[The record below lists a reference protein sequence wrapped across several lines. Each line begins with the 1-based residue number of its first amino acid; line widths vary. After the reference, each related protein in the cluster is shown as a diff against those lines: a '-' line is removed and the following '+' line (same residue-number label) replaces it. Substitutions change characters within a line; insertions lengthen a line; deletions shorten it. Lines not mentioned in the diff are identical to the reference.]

1 MGKNRNL
8 QNTTLSTLLSLFLYF
23 PFRSVI
29 FAGEIQITMYT
40 ILFWIIIAILLLD
53 FLFEK
58 YLDYLNTTKWSDTLP
73 EEVKGIYDEEK
84 YKKQQAYSRENHRFG
99 MITSSFSM
107 VLTLAMFLLFGFAWL
122 DGWVWSMTSNAIL
135 AALLFFG
142 VLMLASDLLT
152 LPFDVYDTF
161 VIEEKYG
168 FNKTTPKTFVFDK
181 IKGWLVG
188 GLIGGGI
195 LALVI
200 FIYQKTGDM
209 FWIYAWLVISAFSV
223 FMAMFYSNLI
233 VPLFNKQTPLEEGEL
248 RDAISAFAQ
257 KVGFK
262 LDNIFVIDGSKRST
276 KANAYFTGLG
286 AKKRIVLY
294 DTLIKDMTTEEIVA
308 VLAHEIGHN
317 KRKHVVQ
324 GLLIGLVQ
332 TAVVLFI
339 FGLLI
344 GNPKLS
350 QALGVEKPNFHIGLV
365 AFGVLYSPISFFTGI
380 FMNLLSRKNE
390 YQADR
395 FAAENYKP
403 EALASAL
410 KKLSVNNLSNLTPH
424 KLYVFFNYSH
434 PTLLQR
440 LAFLK
445 QFEK

>member
-1 MGKNRNL
+1 MH
-8 QNTTLSTLLSLFLYF
+8 
-23 PFRSVI
+23 
-29 FAGEIQITMYT
+29 E
-40 ILFWIIIAILLLD
+40 ILFWIIIGILVLD

-58 YLDYLNTTKWSDTLP
+58 YLDYLNTTKWSDTIP

-84 YKKQQAYSRENHRFG
+84 YKKQQAYQKENHRFG
-99 MITSSFSM
+99 MLTSSFSM
-107 VLTLAMFLLFGFAWL
+107 VLTLCMFLFYGFAL
-122 DGWVWSMTSNAIL
+122 VDGWAWGFTENSIL
-135 AALLFFG
+135 AAFIFFG
-142 VLMLASDLLT
+142 IIMFASDILT
-152 LPFDVYDTF
+152 TPFDIYDTF
-161 VIEEKYG
+161 KIEEKYG
-168 FNKTTPKTFVFDK
+168 FNKTTPKIFVLDK
-181 IKGWLVG
+181 LKGWLVSA
-188 GLIGGGI
+188 LIGGGL

-200 FIYQKTGDM
+200 FIYQKTGNM
-209 FWIYAWLVISAFSV
+209 FWIYVWVVVSAFSI

-248 RDAISAFAQ
+248 RDAISTFSK

-286 AKKRIVLY
+286 SKKRIVLY
-294 DTLIKDMTTEEIVA
+294 DTLINDLNTEELVA

-317 KRKHVVQ
+317 KKKHVVQ
-324 GLLIGLVQ
+324 GLLIGLAQ
-332 TAVVLFI
+332 TAIVLFI

-344 GNPKLS
+344 NNPNLS
-350 QALGVEKPNFHIGLV
+350 KALGVDVPNFHIGMV

-380 FMNLLSRKNE
+380 FMNMLSRKNE

-403 EALASAL
+403 EALAGAL

-424 KLYVFFNYSH
+424 KRYVFFHYSH

-445 QFEK
+445 NFE

>member
-1 MGKNRNL
+1 MH
-8 QNTTLSTLLSLFLYF
+8 
-23 PFRSVI
+23 
-29 FAGEIQITMYT
+29 T
-40 ILFWIIIAILLLD
+40 ILFWIIIAILVLD

-73 EEVKGIYDEEK
+73 DEVKEIYDEKK
-84 YKKQQAYSRENHRFG
+84 YKKQQAYQRENHRFG
-99 MITSSFSM
+99 MLTSSFSM
-107 VLTLAMFLLFGFAWL
+107 AITLAMFLLFGFAMV
-122 DGWVWSMTSNAIL
+122 DGWVWNITSNPIV

-142 VLMLASDLLT
+142 ILMFASDIIN
-152 LPFDVYDTF
+152 LPFSIYDTF
-161 VIEEKYG
+161 KIEEKYG

-188 GLIGGGI
+188 AIIGGGL
-195 LALVI
+195 LALII
-200 FIYQKTGDM
+200 FIYQKTGNL
-209 FWIYAWLVISAFSV
+209 FWIYAWILISAFSI
-223 FMAMFYSNLI
+223 FMTMFYSNII
-233 VPLFNKQTPLEEGEL
+233 VPLFNKQTPLEDGEL
-248 RDAISAFAQ
+248 RDAISAFSE

-294 DTLIKDMTTEEIVA
+294 DTLIKDMTTDEIVA

-317 KRKHVVQ
+317 KKKHVIQ

-332 TAVVLFI
+332 TGIVLFV

-350 QALGVEKPNFHIGLV
+350 SALGVDEPNFHIGLV

-380 FMNLLSRKNE
+380 FMNILSRKNE
-390 YQADR
+390 YEADR
-395 FAAENYKP
+395 FAAENFKP

-424 KLYVFFNYSH
+424 KLYVFFHYSH

-440 LAFLK
+440 LDHLK
-445 QFEK
+445 QFEKQA

>member
-1 MGKNRNL
+1 MH
-8 QNTTLSTLLSLFLYF
+8 
-23 PFRSVI
+23 
-29 FAGEIQITMYT
+29 E
-40 ILFWIIIAILLLD
+40 ILFWIIIGILVVD
-53 FLFEK
+53 FIFEK
-58 YLDYLNTTKWSDTLP
+58 YLSYLNTTTMSDTIP

-84 YKKQQAYSRENHRFG
+84 YKKQQAYQRENHRFG
-99 MITSSFSM
+99 ILTSSFSM
-107 VLTLAMFLLFGFAWL
+107 VLTLAMFLFYGFAL
-122 DGWVWSMTSNAIL
+122 VDGWAWSFTGNAIL
-135 AALLFFG
+135 AALIFFG
-142 VLMLASDLLT
+142 IIMFASDIINI
-152 LPFDVYDTF
+152 PFEIYDTF
-161 VIEEKYG
+161 KIEEKYG
-168 FNKTTPKTFVFDK
+168 FNKTTPKIFVFDK
-181 IKGWLVG
+181 IKGWLVSA
-188 GLIGGGI
+188 LIGGGL

-200 FIYQKTGDM
+200 FIYQLTGSM
-209 FWIYAWLVISAFSV
+209 FWIYAWLVVSAFSI

-294 DTLIKDMTTEEIVA
+294 DTLINDLNTEELVA

-317 KRKHVVQ
+317 KKKHVVQ

-332 TAVVLFI
+332 TAIVLYV

-344 GNPKLS
+344 DSPALS
-350 QALGVEKPNFHIGLV
+350 AALGVDKPNFHIGMV
-365 AFGVLYSPISFFTGI
+365 AFGVLYTPISFFTGI
-380 FMNLLSRKNE
+380 FMNILSRKNE

-410 KKLSVNNLSNLTPH
+410 KKLSINNLSNLTPH
-424 KLYVFFNYSH
+424 KTYVFFHYSH

-440 LAFLK
+440 LTFLK
-445 QFEK
+445 SFEK